1 MRIDNLELKKLMDL
15 AKRKKLFLEI
25 LKKFKLFNNLN
36 NIYYRAYEIPE
47 GLIPVI
53 FISNSPDF
61 RAVKYVKVFIAAQH
75 NEYNGLFGILKFF
88 QELNERLTDIENIL
102 IENQILIFFP
112 LLNPYGF
119 LHPRRDNKSGYFLK
133 NGTNLNRF
141 WRKTFVPEY
150 NELQLALNNCEP
162 PMQTRIIKTIL
173 KKYWK
178 NENIG
183 IYIMDF
189 HETSLMDRFINQ
201 LSLNLNQESYTFK
214 FTHWLQE
221 KIILNIIELYNL
233 TRQTLTPQN
242 LFFKCNPSADHRHL
256 NLTVKEINLI
266 YEKLLDYI
274 IKNNGK
280 LPFYFCYNNKSKAY
294 CEKLAKV
301 INHKLVEILWETRTP
316 AFPHDF
322 HDQGCFVNMNEA
334 AKRQK
339 LYAMELESKKQFF
352 NIFREIERFKCD
364 PDYLE
369 KKVNSINKSIILV
382 SETIKEM
389 IKLF

>member
-1 MRIDNLELKKLMDL
+1 MDILELKKLMDL
-15 AKRKKLFLEI
+15 PKRKNFYLEI
-25 LKKFKLFNNLN
+25 LKKFKLFND
-36 NIYYRAYEIPE
+36 IKSFHYKAYEIKE

-53 FISNSPDF
+53 FIASSLDI

-75 NEYNGLFGILKFF
+75 NEYNGLFGILNFL
-88 QELNERLTDIENIL
+88 QELNERLIHIQDIL

-119 LHPRRDNKSGYFLK
+119 LHPRRDNKSGYFLQ

-150 NELQLALNNCEP
+150 NDTQLALNEP

-173 KKYWK
+173 NSYWK

-189 HETSLMDRFINQ
+189 HETSLIDRFLNQ
-201 LSLNLNQESYTFK
+201 LSLNLNQESYIFK

-233 TRQTLTPQN
+233 IKYRHNLTPQG
-242 LFFKCNPSADHRHL
+242 LFFKCNPSVNHRHL
-256 NLTVKEINLI
+256 NLTMKEINLI

-280 LPFYFCYNNKSKAY
+280 LPFYFCYNSKSKEY
-294 CEKLAKV
+294 CEKLAK
-301 INHKLVEILWETRTP
+301 IIYHKLEGILWETRST

-322 HDQGCFVNMNEA
+322 HDHGCFVNMNKA
-334 AKRQK
+334 SKRQK
-339 LYAMELESKKQFF
+339 LYAMELESSKQFF
-352 NIFREIERFKCD
+352 NIFREIERSKSD
-364 PDYLE
+364 LDYLE
-369 KKVNSINKSIILV
+369 KKVNSINKSIVLV